1 MEQREGDSILLLSN
15 ALPYHSRMKLDGI
28 DKKILRTL
36 QEDGRLTNA
45 ELAERIN
52 LSPSAA
58 LRRVRQLEAE
68 GIIAGYVML
77 VDPETIGR
85 PTTVFVEITL
95 NSQSVEC
102 QKAFEKAVT
111 TNPEILECY
120 LMTGEADYLL
130 KVAAGGTMDYE
141 RLHRQHLSTLP
152 GVARIKTAFGIRTVC
167 KRTAYPLD

>member
-1 MEQREGDSILLLSN
+1 MR
-15 ALPYHSRMKLDGI
+15 LDAI
-28 DKKILRTL
+28 DKKILQTL
-36 QEDGRLTNA
+36 QVDGRLTNS

-52 LSPSAA
+52 LSPSAS
-58 LRRVRQLEAE
+58 LRRVKQLEAG
-68 GIIAGYVML
+68 GIISGYVML
-77 VDPETIGR
+77 VDPAAIGR

-102 QKAFEKAVT
+102 QEAFERAVT

-130 KVAAGGTMDYE
+130 KVATGGTTDYE
-141 RLHRQHLSTLP
+141 KLHKHHLSTLP

-167 KRTAYPLD
+167 KSTAYPLD